1 MRIFFTH
8 RPITRWAF
16 QQSFSLPSLS
26 ARVSG
31 WTAHVMEQR
40 VNNRII
46 RPSADYIG
54 EDPRSVVKIDE
65 R

>member
-1 MRIFFTH
+1 
-8 RPITRWAF
+8 
-16 QQSFSLPSLS
+16 
-26 ARVSG
+26 
-31 WTAHVMEQR
+31 MEQR

-54 EDPRSVVKIDE
+54 EEPRSFVALAD